1 LKGLKQARKAAGM
14 RQTELAAAMDVNQP
28 TISMWENGGSAPI
41 AEKLPKLARIL
52 GCTIDDLFKEDKQV

>member
-1 LKGLKQARKAAGM
+1 M